1 MFKCYNDS
9 SNVDVRHGRDLMHDL
24 LLRKRRWGLD
34 VETLERIGLGDYYI
48 DNGKS
53 YSIIMI
59 DMPSPY
65 RTHLSGSG

>member
-1 MFKCYNDS
+1 
-9 SNVDVRHGRDLMHDL
+9 MHDL